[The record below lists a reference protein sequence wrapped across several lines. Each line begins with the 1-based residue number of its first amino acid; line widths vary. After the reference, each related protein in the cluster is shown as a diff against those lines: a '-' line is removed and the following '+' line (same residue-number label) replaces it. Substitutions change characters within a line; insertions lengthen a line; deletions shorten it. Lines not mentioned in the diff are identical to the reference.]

1 MRLGSACTRAVC
13 VGDKSRGS
21 VVAFGVVVVREVYKC
36 ALNTNSASAQSER
49 AERARRRSEHCVCV
63 KASRCQ
69 KHVAERVRDMPTPVA
84 GYSCSNMPDFRKT
97 PVAEIPWHL
106 EGDLDI

>member
-1 MRLGSACTRAVC
+1 MRPRRVRGGQAAGKWGS
-13 VGDKSRGS
+13 
-21 VVAFGVVVVREVYKC
+21 FGVVVVREVYKC

-49 AERARRRSEHCVCV
+49 AERARRRSEHCCVCV
-63 KASRCQ
+63 KASRGL
-69 KHVAERVRDMPTPVA
+69 KHVTERVRDMPTPVA